1 MSQNKYLLKA
11 LRTMER
17 EHKHL
22 VLSSL
27 RFATSIVRSNALG
40 NFAGNLPPTFGLITL
55 MLLVSYQLKN
65 PELSGMA
72 FLSFLY
78 LFLRMVQSLAT
89 ASVAYGAMNSQ
100 YPAFL
105 RVSQYVR
112 SFSDEEFRV
121 AVAPSDRLSPLGLRR
136 NVEDFARSNAET
148 NSSSSKIEKPAPE
161 VLFKNV
167 LFRYNSD
174 APDVLRDFHLEI
186 PAGGTCAIMGASGS
200 GKSTI
205 LALLLGMLR
214 PNSGLISLGG
224 KTPSE
229 FFSDPDLRLGFVGAE
244 PYIIEGTIRDNLL
257 YGVRDQS
264 ISDDELHSSLMRAQL
279 GELVAGNPSFLDY
292 VISESG
298 EGLSTGQK
306 QRLMFAR
313 ALLAKPNLLVLD
325 EASANLDEKTESLLA
340 AEIQKLSGKCT
351 TIIITHRSGF
361 VSWVEQKRHLTSS
374 LDELRHV

>member
-1 MSQNKYLLKA
+1 
-11 LRTMER
+11 
-17 EHKHL
+17 
-22 VLSSL
+22 
-27 RFATSIVRSNALG
+27 
-40 NFAGNLPPTFGLITL
+40 
-55 MLLVSYQLKN
+55 
-65 PELSGMA
+65 
-72 FLSFLY
+72 
-78 LFLRMVQSLAT
+78 
-89 ASVAYGAMNSQ
+89 MN
-100 YPAFL
+100 
-105 RVSQYVR
+105 
-112 SFSDEEFRV
+112 
-121 AVAPSDRLSPLGLRR
+121 G
-136 NVEDFARSNAET
+136 
-148 NSSSSKIEKPAPE
+148 SSSNIDKSAPT
-161 VLFKNV
+161 VIFKNV
-167 LFRYNSD
+167 FFKYSAD

-214 PNSGLISLGG
+214 PNSGSISLGG
-224 KTPSE
+224 KSPNE

-264 ISDDELHSSLMRAQL
+264 ISDDELYSSLKRAQL

-313 ALLAKPNLLVLD
+313 ALLARPNLLVLD
-325 EASANLDEKTESLLA
+325 EASANLDEKTEALLA
-340 AEIQKLSGKCT
+340 AEIQRLGGKCT

-361 VSWVEQKRHLTSS
+361 VSWVEHRHHLTSS
-374 LDELRHV
+374 LEESRHV